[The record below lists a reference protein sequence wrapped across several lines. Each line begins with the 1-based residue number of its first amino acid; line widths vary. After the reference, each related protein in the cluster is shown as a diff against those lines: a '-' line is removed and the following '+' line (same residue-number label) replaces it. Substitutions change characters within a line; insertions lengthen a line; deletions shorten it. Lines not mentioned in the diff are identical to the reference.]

1 MKVALIGATGAVGT
15 PLTRE
20 LSSRGHLVTAITTH
34 PEDVLDVPGVTA
46 LAGNANDRQTLPQQI
61 AGHDVVIS
69 SVQFHKTDHDALIE
83 SVTASGVSRYFV
95 TGGSGTLLVPGT
107 TTRLMDTP
115 EFPAEFAPFAT
126 AAARFFERLQQETG
140 LNWTFLSPPPGIG
153 PGARTGVFRVGRDD
167 LLVRPD
173 GPPAISYD
181 DYAIAIVD
189 ELENP
194 SLVRQRFT
202 VGY

>member
-34 PEDVLDVPGVTA
+34 PEDVLDIPGVTA
-46 LAGNANDRQTLPQQI
+46 LAGNANDRSTLPQQV

-83 SVTASGVSRYFV
+83 SVKASGVPRYFV
-95 TGGSGTLLVPGT
+95 NGGSGTLLVPGT

-115 EFPAEFAPFAT
+115 EFPVGFAPFA
-126 AAARFFERLQQETG
+126 AAAAGFFERLQRETA
-140 LNWTFLSPPPGIG
+140 LNWTYLSPPPGIG
-153 PGARTGVFRVGRDD
+153 TGERTGEFRVGRDE
-167 LLVRPD
+167 LLTRPD